1 MNDFYVIPNN
11 KDVVFNNLILPLKD
25 YSIGF
30 DVYYTVSEINSLSRK
45 LNISVI
51 INKFLHKEDIKN
63 IINIINELEIDNIKY
78 IFVEDL
84 GLVSLLDNN
93 KVVVSQNHIINNYD
107 SINYFKSLGYSNIL
121 VNNDLTINELKEII
135 SKTSSNL
142 FMYFISKN
150 NLMYS
155 KRRLLTAFSNYKNSD
170 ILKKEVI
177 TEKVS
182 NHKLIIKEE
191 KCGTCIFNKRI
202 FAGNKYISELS
213 SVNKIVNL
221 SNMDEFETKTILK
234 YMDKVNLSDYIEIDD
249 YFLDNV
255 IPYKVGDIKW

>member
-107 SINYFKSLGYSNIL
+107 SINCFKSLGYSNIL

-170 ILKKEVI
+170 ISKKEVI

-202 FAGNKYISELS
+202 FAGNKYMSELS

-255 IPYKVGDIKW
+255 IPYKVGDIK

>member
-45 LNISVI
+45 LNVSVI

-121 VNNDLTINELKEII
+121 VNNDLTINELEEII

-170 ILKKEVI
+170 ISKKEVI

-191 KCGTCIFNKRI
+191 MCGTCIFNKRI

-255 IPYKVGDIKW
+255 IPYKVGDIK

>member
-121 VNNDLTINELKEII
+121 VNNDLTINELEEII

-170 ILKKEVI
+170 ISKKEVI

-202 FAGNKYISELS
+202 FAGNKYMSELS

-221 SNMDEFETKTILK
+221 SNMDEFETKIILK

-255 IPYKVGDIKW
+255 IPYKVGDIK

>member
-11 KDVVFNNLILPLKD
+11 KVVVFNNLILPLKD

-30 DVYYTVSEINSLSRK
+30 DVYYTVSEINCLSKK

-107 SINYFKSLGYSNIL
+107 SINYFKSLGYGNIL

-170 ILKKEVI
+170 ISKKEVI

-221 SNMDEFETKTILK
+221 SNMDEFETKIILK

-255 IPYKVGDIKW
+255 IPYKVGDIK

>member
-30 DVYYTVSEINSLSRK
+30 DVYYTVSEINSLSKK

-121 VNNDLTINELKEII
+121 VNNDLTINEIKEII
-135 SKTSSNL
+135 SKTSSNF

-170 ILKKEVI
+170 ISKKEVI

-191 KCGTCIFNKRI
+191 KCGTCIFNKCI

-255 IPYKVGDIKW
+255 IPYKVGDIK

>member
-30 DVYYTVSEINSLSRK
+30 DVYYTVSEINSLSKK

-84 GLVSLLDNN
+84 GLVSLLDND

-135 SKTSSNL
+135 SNTSSNL

-170 ILKKEVI
+170 ISKKEVI

-221 SNMDEFETKTILK
+221 SNMDEFETKIILK

-255 IPYKVGDIKW
+255 IPYKVGDIK

>member
-11 KDVVFNNLILPLKD
+11 KDVIFNNLILPLKD

-84 GLVSLLDNN
+84 GLVSLLDND

-121 VNNDLTINELKEII
+121 VNNDLTINELEEII

-170 ILKKEVI
+170 ISKKEVI

-255 IPYKVGDIKW
+255 IPYRVGDIK

>member
-11 KDVVFNNLILPLKD
+11 KDVIFNNLILPLKD

-30 DVYYTVSEINSLSRK
+30 DVYYTVSEINNLSRK

-84 GLVSLLDNN
+84 GLVSLLDND

-121 VNNDLTINELKEII
+121 VNNDLTINELEEII

-170 ILKKEVI
+170 ISKKEVI

-255 IPYKVGDIKW
+255 IPYKVGDIK

>member
-51 INKFLHKEDIKN
+51 INKFLHKGDIKN

-170 ILKKEVI
+170 ISKKEVI

-202 FAGNKYISELS
+202 FAGNKYMSELS

-221 SNMDEFETKTILK
+221 SNMDEFETKIILK

-255 IPYKVGDIKW
+255 IPYKVGDIK

>member
-30 DVYYTVSEINSLSRK
+30 DVYYTVSEINNLSRK

-255 IPYKVGDIKW
+255 IPYKVGDIK

>member
-11 KDVVFNNLILPLKD
+11 KDVIFNNLILPLKD

-84 GLVSLLDNN
+84 GLVSLLDND

-121 VNNDLTINELKEII
+121 VNNDLTINELEEII

-170 ILKKEVI
+170 ISKKEVI

-182 NHKLIIKEE
+182 NYKLIIKEE

-202 FAGNKYISELS
+202 FAGNKYMSELS

-255 IPYKVGDIKW
+255 IPYKVGDIK

>member
-84 GLVSLLDNN
+84 GLVSLLDND

-170 ILKKEVI
+170 ISKKEVI

-202 FAGNKYISELS
+202 FVGNKYISELS

-255 IPYKVGDIKW
+255 IPYKVGDIK

>member
-84 GLVSLLDNN
+84 GLVSLLGND

-182 NHKLIIKEE
+182 NHELIIKEE

-255 IPYKVGDIKW
+255 IPYKVGDIK

>member
-11 KDVVFNNLILPLKD
+11 KDVIFNNLILPLKD

-84 GLVSLLDNN
+84 GLVSLLDND

-121 VNNDLTINELKEII
+121 VNNDLTINELEEII

-170 ILKKEVI
+170 ISKKEVI

-182 NHKLIIKEE
+182 NYKLIIKEE

-202 FAGNKYISELS
+202 FTGNKYMSELS

-255 IPYKVGDIKW
+255 IPYKVGDIK

>member
-84 GLVSLLDNN
+84 GLVSLLDND

-170 ILKKEVI
+170 ISKKEVI

-255 IPYKVGDIKW
+255 IPYKVGDIK

>member
-30 DVYYTVSEINSLSRK
+30 DVYYTVSEINNLSRK

-155 KRRLLTAFSNYKNSD
+155 KRRLLTAFSNYKISD

-255 IPYKVGDIKW
+255 IPYKVGDIK

>member
-11 KDVVFNNLILPLKD
+11 KNVVFNNLILPLKD

-30 DVYYTVSEINSLSRK
+30 DVYYTVSEINSLSKK

-170 ILKKEVI
+170 ISKKEVI

-255 IPYKVGDIKW
+255 IPYKVGDIK

>member
-30 DVYYTVSEINSLSRK
+30 DVYYTVSEINSLSKK

-84 GLVSLLDNN
+84 GLVSLLGND

-170 ILKKEVI
+170 ISKKEVI

-202 FAGNKYISELS
+202 FAGNKYMSELS

-255 IPYKVGDIKW
+255 IPYKVGDIK

>member
-11 KDVVFNNLILPLKD
+11 KDVIFNNLILPLKD

-84 GLVSLLDNN
+84 GLVSLLDND

-121 VNNDLTINELKEII
+121 VNNDLTINELEEII

-170 ILKKEVI
+170 ISKKEVI

-182 NHKLIIKEE
+182 NYKLIIKEE

-202 FAGNKYISELS
+202 FTDNKYMSELS

-255 IPYKVGDIKW
+255 IPYKVGDIK

>member
-30 DVYYTVSEINSLSRK
+30 DVYYTVSEINNLSRK

-202 FAGNKYISELS
+202 FAGNKYMSELS

-255 IPYKVGDIKW
+255 IPYKVGDIK

>member
-1 MNDFYVIPNN
+1 MNNFYVIPNN

-84 GLVSLLDNN
+84 GLVSLLGND

-170 ILKKEVI
+170 ISKKEVI

-202 FAGNKYISELS
+202 FAGNKYMSELS

-234 YMDKVNLSDYIEIDD
+234 YMDKVNLSDYIEIDN

-255 IPYKVGDIKW
+255 IPYKVGDIK

>member
-63 IINIINELEIDNIKY
+63 ITNIINELEIDNIKY

-170 ILKKEVI
+170 ISKKEVI

-202 FAGNKYISELS
+202 FAGNKYMSELS

-234 YMDKVNLSDYIEIDD
+234 YMDKVNLSDYIEIDN

-255 IPYKVGDIKW
+255 IPYKVGDIK

>member
-30 DVYYTVSEINSLSRK
+30 DVYYTVSEINSLSKK

-255 IPYKVGDIKW
+255 IPYKVGDIK

>member
-30 DVYYTVSEINSLSRK
+30 DVYYTVSEINSLSEK

-121 VNNDLTINELKEII
+121 VNNDLTINEIKEII

-170 ILKKEVI
+170 ISKKEVI

-202 FAGNKYISELS
+202 FAGNKYMSELS

-255 IPYKVGDIKW
+255 IPYKVGDIK

>member
-93 KVVVSQNHIINNYD
+93 KVVVSQNHIINNYY

-202 FAGNKYISELS
+202 FAGNKYMSELS

-255 IPYKVGDIKW
+255 IPYKVGDIK

>member
-45 LNISVI
+45 LNVSVI

-202 FAGNKYISELS
+202 FAGNKYMSELS

-234 YMDKVNLSDYIEIDD
+234 YMDKVNLSDYIEIED

-255 IPYKVGDIKW
+255 IPYKVGDIK

>member
-155 KRRLLTAFSNYKNSD
+155 KRRLLTTFSNYKNSD

-202 FAGNKYISELS
+202 FAGNKYMSELS

-255 IPYKVGDIKW
+255 IPYKVGDIK

>member
-170 ILKKEVI
+170 ISKKEVI

-234 YMDKVNLSDYIEIDD
+234 YMDKVNLNDYIEIDD

-255 IPYKVGDIKW
+255 IPYKVGDIK

>member
-30 DVYYTVSEINSLSRK
+30 DVYYTVSEINSLSKK

-121 VNNDLTINELKEII
+121 VNNDLTINELEEII

-170 ILKKEVI
+170 ISKKEVI

-202 FAGNKYISELS
+202 FAGNKYMSELS

-221 SNMDEFETKTILK
+221 SNMDEFETKIILK

-255 IPYKVGDIKW
+255 IPYKVGDIK

>member
-1 MNDFYVIPNN
+1 MNDFYVIPNK

-170 ILKKEVI
+170 ISKKEVI

-255 IPYKVGDIKW
+255 IPYKVGDIK

>member
-30 DVYYTVSEINSLSRK
+30 DVYYTVSEINSLSKK

-121 VNNDLTINELKEII
+121 VNNDLTINELEEII
-135 SKTSSNL
+135 SKASSNL

-170 ILKKEVI
+170 ISKKEVI

-202 FAGNKYISELS
+202 FAGNKYMSELS

-255 IPYKVGDIKW
+255 IPYKVGDIK

>member
-93 KVVVSQNHIINNYD
+93 KVVVSQNHITNNYD

-170 ILKKEVI
+170 ISKKEVI

-255 IPYKVGDIKW
+255 IPYKVGDIK

>member
-11 KDVVFNNLILPLKD
+11 KDVIFNNLILPLKD

-30 DVYYTVSEINSLSRK
+30 DVYYTVSEINSLSKK
-45 LNISVI
+45 LNVSVI

-170 ILKKEVI
+170 ISKKEVI

-202 FAGNKYISELS
+202 FAGNKYMSELS

-255 IPYKVGDIKW
+255 IPYKVGDIK

>member
-30 DVYYTVSEINSLSRK
+30 YVYYTVSEINSLSRK

-202 FAGNKYISELS
+202 FAGNKYMSELS

-255 IPYKVGDIKW
+255 IPYKVGDIK

>member
-11 KDVVFNNLILPLKD
+11 KDVVFNNLMLPLKD

-255 IPYKVGDIKW
+255 IPYKVGDIK

>member
-30 DVYYTVSEINSLSRK
+30 DVYYTVSEINSLSKK

-51 INKFLHKEDIKN
+51 INKFLHKEDIKK

-121 VNNDLTINELKEII
+121 VNNDLTINEIKEII

-170 ILKKEVI
+170 ISKKEVI

-191 KCGTCIFNKRI
+191 KCGTCIFNKCI
-202 FAGNKYISELS
+202 FAGNKYISELG

-221 SNMDEFETKTILK
+221 SNMDEFETMTILK

-255 IPYKVGDIKW
+255 IPYKVGDIK

>member
-30 DVYYTVSEINSLSRK
+30 DVYYTVSKINSLSRK
-45 LNISVI
+45 LNVSVI

-84 GLVSLLDNN
+84 GLVSLLDND

-170 ILKKEVI
+170 ISKKEVI

-255 IPYKVGDIKW
+255 IPYKVGDIK

>member
-202 FAGNKYISELS
+202 FAGNKYMSELS

-221 SNMDEFETKTILK
+221 SNMDEFETKIILK

-255 IPYKVGDIKW
+255 IPYKVGDIK